1 MPKENL
7 EGALQDFESQLQ
19 EYNLPA
25 DKTQEVDDPTSNTH
39 FAISDAARLNIVAL
53 RLCLGFWNVF
63 LATGENAAHN
73 LEGCGRFQE
82 EAQEAYKA
90 AAQVVDE
97 RISREGLQIPCGQ
110 TCNVGAFERILSVV
124 RSAHDTLPKHGLL
137 DRILASLR
145 NAVQDTIVSYAG
157 QEGDGGK
164 GGVPAAQEALANAAA
179 VMPAMGTNEE
189 AVPGES
195 ILGVRSREEALN
207 YVGINTIDAFLGDD
221 VLEMWYEIEDEVGP
235 NVRNVRRRLTYEAVN
250 VYAMEE

>member
-90 AAQVVDE
+90 AAQVCPAPPPPPHPRDCQ
-97 RISREGLQIPCGQ
+97 RQLQ
-110 TCNVGAFERILSVV
+110 A
-124 RSAHDTLPKHGLL
+124 
-137 DRILASLR
+137 
-145 NAVQDTIVSYAG
+145 
-157 QEGDGGK
+157 
-164 GGVPAAQEALANAAA
+164 PALGAAA
-179 VMPAMGTNEE
+179 L
-189 AVPGES
+189 S
-195 ILGVRSREEALN
+195 SRH
-207 YVGINTIDAFLGDD
+207 
-221 VLEMWYEIEDEVGP
+221 
-235 NVRNVRRRLTYEAVN
+235 
-250 VYAMEE
+250 